1 MERERLLLHCCCG
14 PCSTSSIERLRESGY
29 EPVLFFGN
37 SNIFPEAEADAR
49 FAALKQVAKHF
60 SLEVIRGRY
69 NHESWLERVSGH
81 ETDPERQ
88 ERCSICFA
96 YNLHEAAE
104 EARRLGILHFTTTL
118 TVSPHKSS
126 PTIFSLG
133 KAWDEFVE
141 IDFKKRDGFR
151 RSIELSKELDLYRQ
165 DYCGCE
171 FSIR

>member
-1 MERERLLLHCCCG
+1 M
-14 PCSTSSIERLRESGY
+14 
-29 EPVLFFGN
+29 LFFGN

-49 FAALKQVAKHF
+49 FAALQKVANHF
-60 SLEVIRGRY
+60 SLAVIRRTY
-69 NHESWLERVSGH
+69 DHDSWLKLVAGH
-81 ETDPERQ
+81 EADPERG

-96 YNLHEAAE
+96 CNLREAAE

-126 PTIFSLG
+126 STIFSLG
-133 KAWDEFVE
+133 RTWDEFVE
-141 IDFKKRDGFR
+141 IDLKKRDGFR

-171 FSIR
+171 FSLR